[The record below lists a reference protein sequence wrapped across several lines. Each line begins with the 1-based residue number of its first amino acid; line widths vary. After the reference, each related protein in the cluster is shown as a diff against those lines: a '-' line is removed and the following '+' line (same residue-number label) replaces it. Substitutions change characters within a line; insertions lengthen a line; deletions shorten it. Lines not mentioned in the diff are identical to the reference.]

1 MSMPRIM
8 GKGFSSTHCPRLPAD
23 FGNNFGG
30 GTANLSPEMAPKDLR
45 LGTPVVPPFSQAGP
59 YSSRERQG
67 PPCPC
72 AQGNEKGWDSL
83 GMSQGRLRNALFPRD
98 CYRELFFPPNAACK
112 GVFSERKTKQKQNQN
127 NPNHF
132 FCCCFAE
139 LQSAQH
145 QAQPLQG
152 QCQGQLP
159 LETPRLQVTMI
170 RKVGSAPR

>member
-1 MSMPRIM
+1 MSMPWIM

-23 FGNNFGG
+23 FGNNFRG

-67 PPCPC
+67 PQCPC

-98 CYRELFFPPNAACK
+98 CYRELFFPQMQHARVCFQKEKQNK
-112 GVFSERKTKQKQNQN
+112 NKTKTTLTI
-127 NPNHF
+127 F
-132 FCCCFAE
+132 FVVV
-139 LQSAQH
+139 LLSSN
-145 QAQPLQG
+145 
-152 QCQGQLP
+152 LP
-159 LETPRLQVTMI
+159 STKLSPCRDNARASSLW
-170 RKVGSAPR
+170 RPPGSKLP

>member
-23 FGNNFGG
+23 FGNNFRG

-67 PPCPC
+67 PQCPC

-98 CYRELFFPPNAACK
+98 CYRELFFPQMQHARVCFQKEKQNK
-112 GVFSERKTKQKQNQN
+112 NKTKTTLTI
-127 NPNHF
+127 F